1 MVRLPCTGCEHQM
14 TPAADIDWPSSSWFR
29 LTSAQPVG
37 FCGSARIWGRA
48 DTSEQTPCQGI
59 KHLRAPFTK
68 WLLFAA
74 VTRISRWDGFRSD
87 EQSSRA
93 PRTRGNRSLAQFS
106 PTVSNYS
113 WGGPIHQAWHLLDS
127 IIPTLPVWLRAPHVR
142 LRHKLREKK
151 LKNYNKNR
159 SDCLL

>member
-37 FCGSARIWGRA
+37 FCGSATIWGRA
-48 DTSEQTPCQGI
+48 DTSEPTPCQGI

-68 WLLFAA
+68 WLL
-74 VTRISRWDGFRSD
+74 SD
-87 EQSSRA
+87 DQSSRD
-93 PRTRGNRSLAQFS
+93 PRTRGNRSSAQFS